1 MRVPRCR
8 LLVLALALSP
18 LLLAAAFIAGCSGD
32 DGGPEAS
39 VTASPSPTPETTPT
53 PTEEVSETP
62 VAPPTATPPAA
73 LKEFAAF
80 GGQVDKAVKDRST
93 AFFLTNPLLTDIECP
108 NELMDQCGDGPTP
121 TIISG
126 ILLGAW
132 RSEAFP
138 RTLNDFGIS
147 VGEYLAK
154 GPRLRALAADQSGD
168 DTFYYAVTAVD
179 GDPESTAVFSYKE
192 SAGTYRLYALIFAP
206 SLGDEWISGTCTDC
220 YDQWMLWEGAGN

>member
-1 MRVPRCR
+1 
-8 LLVLALALSP
+8 LVVSSM
-18 LLLAAAFIAGCSGD
+18 LLAAAFIAGCSGD
-32 DGGPEAS
+32 DGAPEAS
-39 VTASPSPTPETTPT
+39 LTASPSPTPAATPT

-62 VAPPTATPPAA
+62 AASPTATPPEA
-73 LKEFAAF
+73 LKGFAEF
-80 GGQVDKAVKDRST
+80 GGQIDQAVTDKST

-154 GPRLRALAADQSGD
+154 GPRLRALAVDQSGG
-168 DTFYYAVTAVD
+168 DTFFYAITAVD

-192 SAGTYRLYALIFAP
+192 GTGTYQLYALIFAP
-206 SLGDEWISGTCTDC
+206 SLGDEWLSGSCTDC
-220 YDQWMLWEGAGN
+220 YDQWMLWEGSGN